1 MPWTIVRQ
9 FVVIRTC
16 SPYAKYVPCSAH
28 SLNLVGKHATEACLL
43 ASEMYNL
50 IQSLYNF
57 VSASTHRWA
66 ILKKHL
72 EGLPVDKSLL
82 ETRWSAQ
89 GDAVKALRNGYEQ
102 NKNALEEIAA
112 DSEQSAETRNKKQGD
127 RSSQPS

>member
-1 MPWTIVRQ
+1 LLKFLAEQGISIELCRGQSYDNSSNMSGKYNG
-9 FVVIRTC
+9 VVIRTR

-102 NKNALEEIAA
+102 NKNALE
-112 DSEQSAETRNKKQGD
+112 
-127 RSSQPS
+127 